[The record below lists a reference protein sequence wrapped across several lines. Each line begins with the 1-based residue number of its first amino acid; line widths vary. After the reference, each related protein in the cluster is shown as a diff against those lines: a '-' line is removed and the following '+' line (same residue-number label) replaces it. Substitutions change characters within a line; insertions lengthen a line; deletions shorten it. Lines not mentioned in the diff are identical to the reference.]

1 MRELFDI
8 TPHSTGPGFRMRLKT
23 GEIDVPDGR
32 GGYIVSSG
40 MGSGKTESIKS
51 LIRHKHDEGIL
62 YCVDT
67 KDELEKMFG
76 WIVENLVV
84 EGVLRMEDVMIISSD
99 PGRADFLGQYR
110 DNPGVLMEKKVI
122 LITHVRFWTDLI
134 NHFLIYKPQKE
145 VAPFDGDFR
154 TLMGRDDLRGY
165 VIFDETPTFINPFVE
180 FDRSMLGIFGKTD
193 ENGNIVCKPPEE
205 LGRYYDLFI
214 RGGKNDLFNQA
225 YRINRMKRD
234 VVLGFIPKYYGSWVM
249 SDTDKVGIT
258 FYPVDLCPG
267 GMTISTHILIFEGA
281 GNILFRGSTRFT
293 LLDTESKY
301 NTVTDFKR
309 MDFGLSRKCFDE
321 AGFGTFVKRIGR
333 LIDKPSLIVCWKD
346 INGDDDGPGKSGYA
360 ERFRRLLVA
369 EGVDPGLFTVT
380 YYGAT
385 DNKST
390 NSYRDVEQIL
400 LCGDWN
406 LPNTESA
413 KIRRAYGTST
423 DPHSQKDWYFSQLIT
438 RIGIRKHIE
447 GEVYTV
453 WHTDD
458 FDERFIERMDAYFNE
473 NRVIGKASVSH
484 NDWEKRLDGMKIR
497 SNIKEEIRL
506 LARYDK
512 DMQRAITM
520 DSEYTKEVTFC
531 YLEMIGIKRGKRERG
546 RYKAL
551 IDVLKTMGINLVII
565 VYSGFLFY
573 SEGAKIR
580 FIVTPPIF

>member
-1 MRELFDI
+1 MIRRKEAAMRELFDI

-145 VAPFDGDFR
+145 VAPFDGDFK

-193 ENGNIVCKPPEE
+193 EDGNIICKPPEE
-205 LGRYYDLFI
+205 MGRYYDLFI

-234 VVLGFIPKYYGSWVM
+234 VVLGLIPKYYDSWMM
-249 SDTDKVGIT
+249 SDTDRVGIT
-258 FYPVDLCPG
+258 FYPVDLCPE

-281 GNILFRGSTRFT
+281 GNILFRDSTRFT

-301 NTVTDFKR
+301 NTVTEFRK
-309 MDFGLSRKCFDE
+309 MDFGLSRKGFDE
-321 AGFGTFVKRIGR
+321 KGFGEFVKRIGR

-484 NDWEKRLDGMKIR
+484 NDWEKRLEGMKIR

-512 DMQRAITM
+512 DMQKAITM

-551 IDVLKTMGINLVII
+551 IDVLKTMGINLVI
-565 VYSGFLFY
+565 
-573 SEGAKIR
+573 A
-580 FIVTPPIF
+580 

>member
-145 VAPFDGDFR
+145 VPPFDGDFR

-193 ENGNIVCKPPEE
+193 ENDNIVCKPPEE

-214 RGGKNDLFNQA
+214 RGGRNDLFNQA

-234 VVLGFIPKYYGSWVM
+234 VVLGLIPKYYGSWMM

-258 FYPVDLCPG
+258 FYPVDLCPED
-267 GMTISTHILIFEGA
+267 MTISTHVLIFEGA

-301 NTVTDFKR
+301 NTVTDFRR
-309 MDFGLSRKCFDE
+309 MDFGLSRKCLDE

-458 FDERFIERMDAYFNE
+458 FDERFIERIDAYFNE

-531 YLEMIGIKRGKRERG
+531 YLEMVGIKRGKRERG

-551 IDVLKTMGINLVII
+551 IDVLKTMGINLVI
-565 VYSGFLFY
+565 
-573 SEGAKIR
+573 A
-580 FIVTPPIF
+580 

>member
-1 MRELFDI
+1 MISGKEAAMRELFDI

-67 KDELEKMFG
+67 RDELEKMFG

-110 DNPGVLMEKKVI
+110 DNPEVLMEKKVI

-134 NHFLIYKPQKE
+134 NHFLIYKPGKE
-145 VAPFDGDFR
+145 VDPFDGDFR

-214 RGGKNDLFNQA
+214 RGGRNDLFNQA

-234 VVLGFIPKYYGSWVM
+234 VVLGLIPKYYGSWVM

-360 ERFRRLLVA
+360 ERFKRLLVA

-390 NSYRDVEQIL
+390 NSYRDVGQIL

-453 WHTDD
+453 WYTDD

-520 DSEYTKEVTFC
+520 DSEYTKEVTFA
-531 YLEMIGIKRGKRERG
+531 YLEMIGIKRYVRER
-546 RYKAL
+546 RKYDRLLETLNK
-551 IDVLKTMGINLVII
+551 LKITLVI
-565 VYSGFLFY
+565 
-573 SEGAKIR
+573 K
-580 FIVTPPIF
+580 

>member
-1 MRELFDI
+1 M
-8 TPHSTGPGFRMRLKT
+8 
-23 GEIDVPDGR
+23 
-32 GGYIVSSG
+32 
-40 MGSGKTESIKS
+40 
-51 LIRHKHDEGIL
+51 
-62 YCVDT
+62 
-67 KDELEKMFG
+67 
-76 WIVENLVV
+76 
-84 EGVLRMEDVMIISSD
+84 
-99 PGRADFLGQYR
+99 
-110 DNPGVLMEKKVI
+110 I

-214 RGGKNDLFNQA
+214 RGGRNDLFNQA

-234 VVLGFIPKYYGSWVM
+234 VVLRLIPKYYGSWVM

-301 NTVTDFKR
+301 NTVTEFRK

-321 AGFGTFVKRIGR
+321 AGFGIFVERIGR
-333 LIDKPSLIVCWKD
+333 LIDKPTLIVCWKD

-360 ERFRRLLVA
+360 ERFKRLLVA

-453 WHTDD
+453 WYTDD

-520 DSEYTKEVTFC
+520 DSEYTKEVTFA
-531 YLEMIGIKRGKRERG
+531 YLEMIGIKRYVRER
-546 RYKAL
+546 RKYDRLLETLNK
-551 IDVLKTMGINLVII
+551 LKITLVI
-565 VYSGFLFY
+565 
-573 SEGAKIR
+573 K
-580 FIVTPPIF
+580 

>member
-1 MRELFDI
+1 MRELFNI

-23 GEIDVPDGR
+23 GEIDVPDR
-32 GGYIVSSG
+32 QGGYIISSG
-40 MGSGKTESIKS
+40 CGSGKTESIKS

-110 DNPGVLMEKKVI
+110 DNPEVLMEKKVI

-214 RGGKNDLFNQA
+214 RGGRNDLFNQA

-234 VVLGFIPKYYGSWVM
+234 VVLGLIPKYYGSWVM

-321 AGFGTFVKRIGR
+321 AGFGIFVERIGR

-360 ERFRRLLVA
+360 ERFKRLLVA

-390 NSYRDVEQIL
+390 NSYRDVGQIL

-453 WHTDD
+453 WYTDD

-520 DSEYTKEVTFC
+520 DSEYTKEVTFA

-551 IDVLKTMGINLVII
+551 IDVLKTMGINLVI
-565 VYSGFLFY
+565 
-573 SEGAKIR
+573 A
-580 FIVTPPIF
+580 

>member
-1 MRELFDI
+1 MIRRKEAAMRELFDI

-234 VVLGFIPKYYGSWVM
+234 VVLGLIPKYYGSWVM

-267 GMTISTHILIFEGA
+267 SMTISTHILIFEGA

-551 IDVLKTMGINLVII
+551 IDVLKTMGINLVI
-565 VYSGFLFY
+565 
-573 SEGAKIR
+573 A
-580 FIVTPPIF
+580 

>member
-234 VVLGFIPKYYGSWVM
+234 VVLGLIPKYYGSWVM

-301 NTVTDFKR
+301 NTVTDFRR

-512 DMQRAITM
+512 DMQRATSTICFM
-520 DSEYTKEVTFC
+520 MKV
-531 YLEMIGIKRGKRERG
+531 
-546 RYKAL
+546 A
-551 IDVLKTMGINLVII
+551 
-565 VYSGFLFY
+565 GFSVFF
-573 SEGAKIR
+573 
-580 FIVTPPIF
+580 FIVSL

>member
-1 MRELFDI
+1 MPGKEAAMRELFDI

-193 ENGNIVCKPPEE
+193 EDGNIICKPPEE
-205 LGRYYDLFI
+205 MGRYYDLFI

-234 VVLGFIPKYYGSWVM
+234 VVLGLIPKYYDSWMM
-249 SDTDKVGIT
+249 SDTDRVGIT
-258 FYPVDLCPG
+258 FYPVDLCPE

-281 GNILFRGSTRFT
+281 GNILFRDSTRFT

-301 NTVTDFKR
+301 NTVTEFRK
-309 MDFGLSRKCFDE
+309 MDFGLSRKGFDE
-321 AGFGTFVKRIGR
+321 KGFGEFVKRIGR

-458 FDERFIERMDAYFNE
+458 FDKRFIERMDAYFNE

-512 DMQRAITM
+512 DMQKAITM

-551 IDVLKTMGINLVII
+551 IDVLKTMGINLVI
-565 VYSGFLFY
+565 
-573 SEGAKIR
+573 A
-580 FIVTPPIF
+580 

>member
-234 VVLGFIPKYYGSWVM
+234 VVLGLIPKYYGSWVM

-301 NTVTDFKR
+301 NTVTDFRR

-512 DMQRAITM
+512 DMQRAITGICRISLHYNQP
-520 DSEYTKEVTFC
+520 DSISLHIVFHDGE
-531 YLEMIGIKRGKRERG
+531 
-546 RYKAL
+546 AL
-551 IDVLKTMGINLVII
+551 RSGLPMVIHFSHPNI
-565 VYSGFLFY
+565 L
-573 SEGAKIR
+573 
-580 FIVTPPIF
+580 

>member
-1 MRELFDI
+1 MISGKEAAMRELFDI

-67 KDELEKMFG
+67 RDELEKMFG

-110 DNPGVLMEKKVI
+110 DNPEVLMEKKVI

-134 NHFLIYKPQKE
+134 NHFLIYKPREE

-214 RGGKNDLFNQA
+214 RGGRNDLFNQA

-234 VVLGFIPKYYGSWVM
+234 VVLRLIPKYYGSWVM

-360 ERFRRLLVA
+360 ERFKRLLVA

-453 WHTDD
+453 WYTDD

-484 NDWEKRLDGMKIR
+484 NDWEKRLEGMKIR

-520 DSEYTKEVTFC
+520 DSEYTKEVTFA
-531 YLEMIGIKRGKRERG
+531 YLEMIGIKRHVRER
-546 RYKAL
+546 RKYDRLLETLNK
-551 IDVLKTMGINLVII
+551 LKITLVI
-565 VYSGFLFY
+565 
-573 SEGAKIR
+573 K
-580 FIVTPPIF
+580 

>member
-1 MRELFDI
+1 MISGKEAAMRELFDI

-67 KDELEKMFG
+67 RDELEKMFG

-110 DNPGVLMEKKVI
+110 DNPEVLMEKKVI

-134 NHFLIYKPQKE
+134 NHFLIYKPGKE
-145 VAPFDGDFR
+145 VDPFDGDFR

-193 ENGNIVCKPPEE
+193 ENGNIICKPPEE

-234 VVLGFIPKYYGSWVM
+234 VVLGLIPKYYGSWVM

-301 NTVTDFKR
+301 NTVTDFRR

-360 ERFRRLLVA
+360 ERFKRLLVA

-390 NSYRDVEQIL
+390 NSYRDVGQIL

-453 WHTDD
+453 WYTDD

-520 DSEYTKEVTFC
+520 DSEYTKEVTFA
-531 YLEMIGIKRGKRERG
+531 YLEMIGIKRYVRER
-546 RYKAL
+546 RKYDRLLETLNK
-551 IDVLKTMGINLVII
+551 LKITLVI
-565 VYSGFLFY
+565 
-573 SEGAKIR
+573 K
-580 FIVTPPIF
+580 

>member
-1 MRELFDI
+1 MISGKEAAMRELFDI

-67 KDELEKMFG
+67 RDELEKMFG

-110 DNPGVLMEKKVI
+110 DNPEVLMEKKVI

-214 RGGKNDLFNQA
+214 RGGRNDLFNQA

-234 VVLGFIPKYYGSWVM
+234 VVLRLIPKYYGSWVM

-453 WHTDD
+453 WYTDD

-551 IDVLKTMGINLVII
+551 IDVLKTMGINLVI
-565 VYSGFLFY
+565 
-573 SEGAKIR
+573 A
-580 FIVTPPIF
+580 